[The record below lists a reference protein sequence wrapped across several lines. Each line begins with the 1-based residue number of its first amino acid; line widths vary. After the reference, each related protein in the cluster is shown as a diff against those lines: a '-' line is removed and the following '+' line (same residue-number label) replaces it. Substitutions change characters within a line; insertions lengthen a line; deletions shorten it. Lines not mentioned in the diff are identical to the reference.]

1 MGREPQRRSRRP
13 GIELDAFEVAKVG
26 DQHLTNDND

>member
-1 MGREPQRRSRRP
+1 MGRDSQRRSRRL

-26 DQHLTNDND
+26 DGHAANDSD